1 MSPKLAALV
10 ICGAAA
16 IATAAAADFTPGFSQ
31 APSVADVAA
40 VYPPRAKAAGVSG
53 AVMLT
58 CEVGRDNHPKDC
70 QALKEAPGNYGFG
83 VVAERLAEKMVVDT
97 PMAGRNIFIPVNFD
111 AAILKGEATVTRPIW
126 AEMPAI
132 QDVQASFP
140 KTQNGVNNVR
150 VVLGCEIVAGGALSD
165 CSVAQEDPAGQGY
178 GQGALA
184 LASKF
189 KVAPWG
195 QDGSPT
201 IGARIKLPIRYALTP
216 EPAAPAKKP

>member
-1 MSPKLAALV
+1 MSPKFAALV
-10 ICGAAA
+10 IVGATA

-31 APSVADVAA
+31 APTVADVAA
-40 VYPPRAKAAGVSG
+40 AYPVRAKAAGLSG
-53 AVMLT
+53 SVMLT
-58 CEVGRDNHPKDC
+58 CEVARDNHPKAC
-70 QALKEAPGNYGFG
+70 AALKEAPSGYGFG
-83 VVAERLAEKMVVDT
+83 VAAERLAEQMVVDT

-111 AAILKGEATVTRPIW
+111 TSILKGEATVTKPIW

-150 VVLGCEIVAGGALSD
+150 VVLGCLVEADGALSG
-165 CSVAQEDPAGQGY
+165 CSIAQEDPPGQGY
-178 GQGALA
+178 GAGALA

-189 KVAPWG
+189 RVAPWA

-201 IGARIKLPIRYALTP
+201 IGAHIKLPIRYALTP
-216 EPAAPAKKP
+216 APPPAAKP

>member
-10 ICGAAA
+10 ICGSAG

-31 APSVADVAA
+31 APTVAEVAA
-40 VYPPRAKAAGVSG
+40 AYPARAKAAGVSG
-53 AVMLT
+53 AVLLT
-58 CEVGRDNHPKDC
+58 CEVGRDNHPREC
-70 QALKEAPGNYGFG
+70 APLKETPGAYGFG
-83 VVAERLAEKMVVDT
+83 VAARKLAETMVVDT

-111 AAILKGEATVTRPIW
+111 AAILKGEATVTKPIW

-150 VVLGCEIVAGGALSD
+150 VVLGCKVEAGGALSG
-165 CSVAQEDPAGQGY
+165 CSIAQEDPPGQGY
-178 GQGALA
+178 GAGALS

-189 KVAPWG
+189 RVAPWA

-201 IGARIKLPIRYALTP
+201 IGAQIRLPIRYALTP
-216 EPAAPAKKP
+216 EPAAAKTP